1 MTAVPVM
8 HERMRAGDFLAL
20 PERDDARR
28 LELVDGEV
36 VVSEPTMLHNV
47 VQVAFLLALGAWIEA
62 GEERGRVCVPLD
74 VGLDDR
80 NVFVPDV
87 SWYSSIG
94 APDVNAPRPYP
105 VPDLAIE
112 IRSPSTWV
120 YDIGAKR
127 AGYERRGLP
136 SCGWSTLRPS
146 RYSSSGARRPAGRGS
161 MSPWSWTPA
170 KRRDPHCCQGSGWR
184 STRCF
189 APPRSPVRCSPE
201 SYPCGAR
208 PIDDR
213 PALLRRRFSCAPPAP
228 GRPPAQR
235 GRRGSMM
242 R

>member
-47 VQVAFLLALGAWIEA
+47 VQVAFLLPLGAWIEA

-87 SWYSSIG
+87 SWYSSTA

-136 SCGWSTLRPS
+136 ELWLVDTSAEQVLVFRRST
-146 RYSSSGARRPAGRGS
+146 AGRQRFDL
-161 MSPWSWTPA
+161 A
-170 KRRDPHCCQGSGWR
+170 LELDSGE
-184 STRCF
+184 
-189 APPRSPVRCSPE
+189 ALRSPLLP
-201 SYPCGAR
+201 GFGL
-208 PIDDR
+208 
-213 PALLRRRFSCAPPAP
+213 ALDKVFRAA
-228 GRPPAQR
+228 
-235 GRRGSMM
+235 
-242 R
+242 

>member
-8 HERMRAGDFLAL
+8 HEHMRAGEFLAI

-47 VQVAFLLALGAWIEA
+47 VQVAFLLALGAWIQESE
-62 GEERGRVCVPLD
+62 GRGRVCVPLD

-94 APDVNAPRPYP
+94 APDVNAARPYP
-105 VPDLAIE
+105 VPGLAIE

-136 SCGWSTLRPS
+136 ELWLVDTSAEQVLVFRRSSAGRQRFDVALELDSGETLR
-146 RYSSSGARRPAGRGS
+146 
-161 MSPWSWTPA
+161 SPLLPGFALALA
-170 KRRDPHCCQGSGWR
+170 KVFR
-184 STRCF
+184 
-189 APPRSPVRCSPE
+189 A
-201 SYPCGAR
+201 A
-208 PIDDR
+208 
-213 PALLRRRFSCAPPAP
+213 
-228 GRPPAQR
+228 
-235 GRRGSMM
+235 
-242 R
+242 